1 MTEIAFHFNAA
12 DRLDYLCRLLRKA
25 VLAGAKVGVV
35 GPAAALS
42 QLDAQLWAFSAPDF
56 VPHCLQDSPS
66 EVLAASPV
74 VLTTSAQGLAHQQ
87 VLVNLGQEVAA
98 GFEGFERVI
107 EVVGLEEAQ
116 RQAARARWR
125 HYTELGYAITRHDL
139 VPKTLGQNPA

>member
-12 DRLDYLCRLLRKA
+12 DRLDHLCRLLRKA

-35 GPAAALS
+35 GPAAALT

-56 VPHCLQDSPS
+56 VPHCLQDSPA
-66 EVLAASPV
+66 EVLAGSPV
-74 VLTTSAQGLAHQQ
+74 VLATSTQGLAHQQ
-87 VLVNLGQEVAA
+87 VLVNLGQEVAV
-98 GFEGFERVI
+98 GFERFERVI

-139 VPKTLGQNPA
+139 LPKTLGQTPA